1 MAPVERHAV
10 HLGER
15 GKLVIPAPVRH
26 RLGLETG
33 TALTL
38 TVSEDGTITLVSR
51 AALVNRLE
59 GSVARPDEEPDGA
72 GGLLLDALLTQRRAG
87 R

>member
-1 MAPVERHAV
+1 MAPLERHAV
-10 HLGER
+10 HIGER
-15 GKLVIPAPVRH
+15 GKIVIPAPVRH

-51 AALVNRLE
+51 AALVSRLE
-59 GSVARPDEEPDGA
+59 GSVVGADDDA
-72 GGLLLDALLTQRRAG
+72 GGRDLLGSLLALRRGG